1 MAMHNE
7 TAEQDVIGAILLD
20 PRVIGLARE
29 RLNPDDFFT
38 EINRMVF
45 QAMCDLD
52 DSGDEISCA
61 TLCMKLFANDKFERL
76 GGAQCLFK
84 YTERLPSAACI
95 ERHADIVRED
105 SKRRKLVS
113 FAEGCKALA
122 DKPIEDIDTVI
133 SRLSDELMELSS
145 DSISRPWVTMEE
157 GVKEAMETI
166 LESDKKTRV
175 LTGLVDLDAK
185 LTNLKPG
192 TLTIIAARPAM
203 GKTALGVNI
212 MCNAA
217 LRGGIPVGFF
227 SLEMTANE
235 LIIRLICG
243 ESEVN
248 GEAIRQQKMTDSE
261 WSRVLSSA
269 ESLTKANIFINQTP
283 AVDISLL
290 KELAK
295 RMQRTHGIRLLIVD
309 YLQLITSSQRRIQSR
324 EQEVAT
330 ISRGLKL
337 IAKELSIPV
346 IAMSQLNRGT
356 DARADKK
363 PILSDLR
370 ESGSI
375 EQDAD
380 NVLFIHRDD
389 YYSHENTCTAE
400 IIIAKQRNGATGSV
414 NLHWNG
420 EITKFGDLEREFA

>member
-1 MAMHNE
+1 
-7 TAEQDVIGAILLD
+7 
-20 PRVIGLARE
+20 
-29 RLNPDDFFT
+29 
-38 EINRMVF
+38 
-45 QAMCDLD
+45 
-52 DSGDEISCA
+52 
-61 TLCMKLFANDKFERL
+61 
-76 GGAQCLFK
+76 
-84 YTERLPSAACI
+84 
-95 ERHADIVRED
+95 
-105 SKRRKLVS
+105 
-113 FAEGCKALA
+113 
-122 DKPIEDIDTVI
+122 
-133 SRLSDELMELSS
+133 
-145 DSISRPWVTMEE
+145 
-157 GVKEAMETI
+157 METI